1 MLKTGDPVEQ
11 EKQIK
16 YTNLIANAV
25 MLHNVIDLTE
35 VLNTMTTEGYVV
47 TSELLRRLSPCMT
60 RHLRR
65 FGQYTLDMEAR
76 PDPLVLNPLQFTNNE
91 KLK

>member
-1 MLKTGDPVEQ
+1 MVWSWIKKSGGFGTFEGFDP
-11 EKQIK
+11 
-16 YTNLIANAV
+16 
-25 MLHNVIDLTE
+25 
-35 VLNTMTTEGYVV
+35 TMTTEGYVV